1 MKNKEFAGV
10 DETMKEF
17 LIDSDAERY
26 WRVRVKLMESREI
39 EGQRGNR
46 SEYMHQ
52 KPQKLSEYV
61 RQKSVTET

>member
-10 DETMKEF
+10 DETVKEF

-26 WRVRVKLMESREI
+26 WRVRVKLMVSRGI
-39 EGQRGNR
+39 EGQRGNQ
-46 SEYMHQ
+46 SKYMRQ

-61 RQKSVTET
+61 RRKSVTET

>member
-10 DETMKEF
+10 DETVKEF

-26 WRVRVKLMESREI
+26 WQVRVKLMESREI
-39 EGQRGNR
+39 EGQRGNQ
-46 SEYMHQ
+46 SEYMRQ

-61 RQKSVTET
+61 R

>member
-1 MKNKEFAGV
+1 
-10 DETMKEF
+10 
-17 LIDSDAERY
+17 
-26 WRVRVKLMESREI
+26 MESREI